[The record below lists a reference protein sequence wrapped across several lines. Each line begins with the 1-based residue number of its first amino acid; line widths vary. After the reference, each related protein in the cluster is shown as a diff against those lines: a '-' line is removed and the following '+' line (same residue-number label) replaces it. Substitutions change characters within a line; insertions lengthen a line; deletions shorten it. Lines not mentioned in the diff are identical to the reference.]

1 MKDLTRIGLLGS
13 RGRMGTRVSHLLHTD
28 YTKVAQLSAHA
39 NHDSQIEALLNT
51 DVVIDFSSPSGMA
64 QLAREALASTQP
76 LPAFVVG
83 STGWKPTEY
92 EALELLAAKAPVLV
106 SFNFSTGVLLLADI
120 LRSAS
125 PLFKQLGYTPVIVE
139 THHRH
144 KKDAPSGTAFLLQR
158 SVDPEYP
165 QQIQTHSIRA
175 GEVIGDHSVNFY
187 GAADSITLSHHAMD
201 RAIFARGAIDVALW
215 LANKYTKNR
224 ALKGF
229 IGIDAFFDDLK
240 SASRSS

>member
-1 MKDLTRIGLLGS
+1 MTNLTRVGLLGS
-13 RGRMGTRVSHLLHTD
+13 RGRMGTRVSHLLNAE
-28 YTKVAQLSAHA
+28 YTKTARLSAQA
-39 NHDSQIEALLNT
+39 NQDSPIEPLLNA
-51 DVVIDFSSPSGMA
+51 DVIIDFSSPSGMA
-64 QLAREALASTQP
+64 RLAREALLSTQP

-83 STGWKPTEY
+83 STGWKPAEY
-92 EALELLAAKAPVLV
+92 EALELLATKTPVLV
-106 SFNFSTGVLLLADI
+106 SFNFSTGILLLAEI

-144 KKDAPSGTAFLLQR
+144 KKDAPSGTALLLQR
-158 SVDPEYP
+158 SVNPEYP

-175 GEVIGDHSVNFY
+175 GEVIGDHSVGFY
-187 GAADSITLSHHAMD
+187 GVADTITLTHHAMD
-201 RAIFARGAIDVALW
+201 RDIFARGAIDVALW

-224 ALKGF
+224 TLRGF

-240 SASRSS
+240 GASR